1 MISRATA
8 NFHIMTENHFY
19 LILLLIR
26 GGASVGAVGANAPMV
41 SEEIIIDA

>member
-8 NFHIMTENHFY
+8 NFHIMTKNHFY

-26 GGASVGAVGANAPMV
+26 GSARVGTVGANAPMV
-41 SEEIIIDA
+41 SEEIPIDA